1 MDAGIRYKNF
11 NAKRLGASNQRLLW
25 CNADGT
31 AKAEQEIWFL
41 VLTSPES
48 FQGHVNKVIKCKCF
62 ESPEYTHHFAVI
74 QVADATT
81 TIDMHGNAFN
91 RVAVNTG
98 DVDTIRSGKRKKM
111 MAEKGSAKK
120 NKTAS

>member
-1 MDAGIRYKNF
+1 M
-11 NAKRLGASNQRLLW
+11 QRFR
-25 CNADGT
+25 
-31 AKAEQEIWFL
+31 K
-41 VLTSPES
+41 
-48 FQGHVNKVIKCKCF
+48 
-62 ESPEYTHHFAVI
+62 PEYTHHFAVI
-74 QVADATT
+74 QVADAMT